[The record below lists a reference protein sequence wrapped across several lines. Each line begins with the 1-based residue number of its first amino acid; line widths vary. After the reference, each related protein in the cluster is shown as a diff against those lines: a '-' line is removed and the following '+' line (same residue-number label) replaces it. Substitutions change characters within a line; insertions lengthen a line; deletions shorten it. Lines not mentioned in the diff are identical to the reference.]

1 MSQYCRTTAS
11 IWRSWS
17 PTCAPSRTA
26 TSPCTTGC
34 AQTNWPA
41 VEASSTCAPRRGES
55 KGSKLGQI
63 PASSQ
68 LYLIFPHFHLY
79 FLSDYDFIEI
89 GLELIFAAI
98 RLEFSP
104 ASSRSPPPV
113 RATRET
119 PASFSTSFAP
129 TASPSSTSKQSCV
142 FRRFHLDKRFTE
154 ILKT

>member
-1 MSQYCRTTAS
+1 MVTESTCVTLYFRIFHTFILDHCQNVSSSNSLAPNVLSSLSQYCRTTAS

-55 KGSKLGQI
+55 KGSKFGQI

-68 LYLIFPHFHLY
+68 LYLIFSHFHLY
-79 FLSDYDFIEI
+79 FSLMFCKLHSVCFIRDS
-89 GLELIFAAI
+89 L
-98 RLEFSP
+98 
-104 ASSRSPPPV
+104 
-113 RATRET
+113 
-119 PASFSTSFAP
+119 
-129 TASPSSTSKQSCV
+129 
-142 FRRFHLDKRFTE
+142 
-154 ILKT
+154 